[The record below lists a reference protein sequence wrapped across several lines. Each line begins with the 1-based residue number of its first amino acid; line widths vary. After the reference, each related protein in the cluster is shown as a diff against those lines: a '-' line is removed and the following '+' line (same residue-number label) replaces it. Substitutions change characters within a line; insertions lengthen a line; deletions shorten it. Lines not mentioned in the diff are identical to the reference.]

1 MDYYKK
7 YLKYKAKYFQ
17 LKSLTKYNVE
27 ISEKNT
33 LGIVEFDLLDK
44 TNIYEIKG
52 IISCIGIVI
61 RSYEVVNEY
70 TINVVAG
77 KAVHL
82 VHTIDDKKGH
92 FIDKPNG
99 ENKESILTD
108 MGEKVIKVFENFI
121 TENTENTNYKIQLD
135 LITGSTLNPKLH
147 QSTQFMVGVL
157 KERFKNFAGKNENFS
172 IKHHT
177 SSSNI
182 KIIPTESY
190 F

>member
-27 ISEKNT
+27 ISEKNK
-33 LGIVEFDLLDK
+33 LGIVEFNLLDK

-70 TINVVAG
+70 NINVVAG

-82 VHTIDDKKGH
+82 VHTIDDEKGH

-108 MGEKVIKVFENFI
+108 MGEEVIKVFENFI
-121 TENTENTNYKIQLD
+121 TENTNYKIQLD

-147 QSTQFMVGVL
+147 KSTQFMVCFL
-157 KERFKNFAGKNENFS
+157 KERFNNFAGKNENFS

-177 SSSNI
+177 SSGNI
-182 KIIPTESY
+182 EIIPTESY